1 MNKLLSVVAMLALVA
16 GCQTNPS
23 KPAGETGSA
32 PTTLQF
38 IDLEGFDIDLKR
50 ALSTGS
56 KEVTVNFITRP
67 SPNKTPER
75 LQKWVAKMRETG
87 GTVEIESP
95 SNELAPKNPFALFG
109 LIGSLWSGTTAVKEM
124 SKEFGFDAING
135 RNAIIRLERNTEQ
148 ELVIGQVVF
157 IAP

>member
-1 MNKLLSVVAMLALVA
+1 MNKFLTVLALLTLVA

-23 KPAGETGSA
+23 KPAGETEPA

-38 IDLEGFDIDLKR
+38 IDLEGFDTDLKR
-50 ALSTGS
+50 ALATGS
-56 KEVTVNFITRP
+56 KEVTVNFIARP
-67 SPNKTPER
+67 SPNETPER

-95 SNELAPKNPFALFG
+95 PNELAPKNPFALFG

-124 SKEFGFDAING
+124 SKAFGFDAIKG
-135 RNAIIRLERNTEQ
+135 RNAIIRLERNAKQ

>member
-1 MNKLLSVVAMLALVA
+1 MNKCLATLALIFLIT

-38 IDLEGFDIDLKR
+38 IDLEGFDTDLKR
-50 ALSTGS
+50 ALATGS
-56 KEVTVNFITRP
+56 KEVTVNFIARP
-67 SPNKTPER
+67 SPNETPER

-95 SNELAPKNPFALFG
+95 ANELAPKNPFALFG

-124 SKEFGFDAING
+124 SKAFGFDAIKG
-135 RNAIIRLERNTEQ
+135 RNAIIRLERNAKQ

>member
-1 MNKLLSVVAMLALVA
+1 VNKYLATLALLFLIT
-16 GCQTNPS
+16 GCQTNPN
-23 KPAGETGSA
+23 KPAGETGPV

-38 IDLEGFDIDLKR
+38 IDLDGFDTDLKR
-50 ALSTGS
+50 ALDAGS
-56 KEVTVNFITRP
+56 KEVTVNFIARP

-95 SNELAPKNPFALFG
+95 ANELAPKNPFALFG

-124 SKEFGFDAING
+124 SKAFGFDAIKG
-135 RNAIIRLERNTEQ
+135 RNAIIRLERNAKQ

>member
-1 MNKLLSVVAMLALVA
+1 MNKCLATLALIFLIT

-23 KPAGETGSA
+23 KPAGETGPA
-32 PTTLQF
+32 PTTFQF
-38 IDLEGFDIDLKR
+38 IDLEGFDTDLKR
-50 ALSTGS
+50 ALATGS
-56 KEVTVNFITRP
+56 KEVTVNFIARP

-95 SNELAPKNPFALFG
+95 PNELAPKNPFALFG

-124 SKEFGFDAING
+124 SKAFGFDAIKG
-135 RNAIIRLERNTEQ
+135 RNAIIRLERNAKQ